1 MIRALKSFLALAGL
15 LVVAC
20 GPQWST
26 AHYSPGIPGRMRVCL
41 WLPPQHLAS
50 AHNAIDA
57 WDAALHKWNAVVPL
71 DNPSDTNACT
81 ILVRTQADPLY
92 DRSGD
97 AQENVLAWCAC
108 IGCRSITLRTGHY
121 ESDVSGILQHELG
134 HALGAQHADGTLMD
148 PYWHPR
154 GYTCPDRETVLQV
167 AAWNRIDEDQLS
179 WCKP

>member
-1 MIRALKSFLALAGL
+1 MKRMITSLLALLGL

-26 AHYSPGIPGRMRVCL
+26 AHYGGGLPGRIRVCL
-41 WLPPQHLAS
+41 WLPSEHLHA
-50 AHNAIDA
+50 AHDAIDA
-57 WDAALHKWNAVVPL
+57 WGISLHKWNEITPL

-81 ILVRTQADPLY
+81 ILVRTQQAPLY

-108 IGCRSITLRTGHY
+108 VGCRSITMRTGHY
-121 ESDVSGILQHELG
+121 EHDVQGILEHELG
-134 HALGAQHADGTLMD
+134 HAFGAQHADGTLMD
-148 PYWHPR
+148 PFWKQR

-167 AAWNRIDEDQLS
+167 AAWNRIDEDQVS